1 MVQLSIMHW
10 FPNKLSRT
18 ASSLVGNFYGGASF
32 RTKKCF
38 TCSSR
43 PVDCQ
48 TSRKHAIPGVFVKW
62 GLLGSCRNSS
72 FATGF
77 TPLKAKSLGSIIDIG
92 RAEHQSPEDLAAIWD
107 DVIFSCII
115 SLILYGF
122 TYLFLHENLDL

>member
-1 MVQLSIMHW
+1 MHR
-10 FPNKLSRT
+10 FANKVSWI
-18 ASSLVGNFYGGASF
+18 ASSLVGNFHGIDSCSSF

-43 PVDCQ
+43 PLDRQ
-48 TSRKHAIPGVFVKW
+48 NFKKHATPSDFVKW
-62 GLLGSCRNSS
+62 GLLGSFRNSS

-107 DVIFSCII
+107 DVIFSCIV
-115 SLILYGF
+115 SLILYIS
-122 TYLFLHENLDL
+122 TSLF